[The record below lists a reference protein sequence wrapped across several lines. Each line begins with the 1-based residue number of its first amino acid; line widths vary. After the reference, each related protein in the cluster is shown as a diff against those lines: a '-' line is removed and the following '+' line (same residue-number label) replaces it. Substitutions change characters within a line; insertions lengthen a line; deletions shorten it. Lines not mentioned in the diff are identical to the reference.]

1 MLTPRP
7 WQLDLDYPILINW
20 WKQWEFGVVPKE
32 CLPPEGIIVEHNN
45 TPICA
50 TGLYVGEGTKF
61 GFMEWVVVDK
71 LAQPKV
77 THKAITLCINSI
89 IDLAKQKQLKL
100 LYTVTGAEG
109 LHKRYTKYHGM
120 HLLEN
125 NTKTFLCNLTDAPI
139 DLEAFSEY

>member
-20 WKQWEFGVVPKE
+20 WKQWEFGVVPRE
-32 CLPPEGIIVEHNN
+32 CLPPEGIIVEHD
-45 TPICA
+45 TVPICA
-50 TGLYVGEGTKF
+50 TGLYVGEGTKY

-71 LAQPKV
+71 LAQPKA

-100 LYTVTGAEG
+100 LYTVTGDKS
-109 LHKRYTKYHGM
+109 LHKRYTKYHNM

-125 NTKTFLCNLTDAPI
+125 NTKTFLLNLTDAPI